1 MKKKGLDI
9 LCIHNI
15 EIRAFHVCPHETFQ
29 NDMNLLVSSKKG
41 HCFFFTLFLINHLM
55 KAVLVEIDRLIHIEQ
70 TVIRCSCYLVFL
82 SKFCHKIYIRD

>member
-29 NDMNLLVSSKKG
+29 NDMNFLVSSKKRTL
-41 HCFFFTLFLINHLM
+41 FFFYF
-55 KAVLVEIDRLIHIEQ
+55 V
-70 TVIRCSCYLVFL
+70 SY
-82 SKFCHKIYIRD
+82 